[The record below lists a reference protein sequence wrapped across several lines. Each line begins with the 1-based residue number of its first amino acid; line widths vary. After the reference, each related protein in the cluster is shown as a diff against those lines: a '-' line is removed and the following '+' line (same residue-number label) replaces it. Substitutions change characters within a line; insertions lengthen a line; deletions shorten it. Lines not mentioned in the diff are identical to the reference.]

1 MTSPSNNITHAL
13 RRIAAE
19 MSGPIPKRQL
29 GKTGLMVSQ
38 LGLGGGGGISL
49 EDNEDQAQEL
59 IETALEL
66 GINYIDTAADYG
78 PSEKR
83 IGAVL
88 GSSRADVVLATKTD
102 DRTYKGA
109 KKQLESSL
117 RALKT
122 DYIDIW
128 QIHHIDHDE
137 EVEQIF
143 SKGGA
148 MEAVEEAKRK
158 GTVKFAGVT
167 GHYDPRPLKKCLS
180 LYDFDTILLAMN
192 AADVHKNSFIKG
204 VLPEAVKQDI
214 GIVGM
219 KVACLGRIFHSWLL
233 NNMQD
238 SLDYVLSLPVATA
251 IIGVETQAQLYEN
264 VLCAKRFKPL
274 TEDQM
279 KELEDKTK
287 SYAHLANF
295 FRRGNE
301 KYNPFWKAYPQK
313 KGNVAGAIFL

>member
-1 MTSPSNNITHAL
+1 MSSSIKIANAL
-13 RRIAAE
+13 RRMAAE
-19 MSGPIPKRQL
+19 MPGPIPKRQL

-49 EDNEDQAQEL
+49 EDNDESAEEL
-59 IETALEL
+59 IKTALEL
-66 GINYIDTAADYG
+66 GVNYIDTAADYG

-83 IGAVL
+83 IGAALV
-88 GSSRADVVLATKTD
+88 SSRADVVLATKTD

-109 KKQLESSL
+109 MKQLNASL

-122 DYIDIW
+122 DHIDIW

-143 SKGGA
+143 KKGGA
-148 MEAVEEAKRK
+148 MEAVEEAKQK
-158 GTVKFAGVT
+158 GIVRFVGIT
-167 GHYDPRPLKKCLS
+167 GHYDPRPLKKCLG
-180 LYDFDTILLAMN
+180 LYDFDTVLLAMN

-204 VLPEAVKQDI
+204 VLPEAVKQDM
-214 GIVGM
+214 GIIGM

-251 IIGVETQAQLYEN
+251 IIGVDTPAQLYEN
-264 VLCAKRFKPL
+264 ALCAKKFKPL
-274 TEDQM
+274 SEDQM

-313 KGNVAGAIFL
+313 KGKK